1 MQNTSRVAKDLA
13 HALTAALKTITKNQE
28 GVRVRSRSGDEFFVR
43 LSSSTTDSSTG
54 RGL

>member
-1 MQNTSRVAKDLA
+1 MQNTNRVAKDLA
-13 HALTAALKTITKNQE
+13 QSLMASLKIITKNQE
-28 GVRVRSRSGDEFFVR
+28 GVRVRSKNGQEFFVR